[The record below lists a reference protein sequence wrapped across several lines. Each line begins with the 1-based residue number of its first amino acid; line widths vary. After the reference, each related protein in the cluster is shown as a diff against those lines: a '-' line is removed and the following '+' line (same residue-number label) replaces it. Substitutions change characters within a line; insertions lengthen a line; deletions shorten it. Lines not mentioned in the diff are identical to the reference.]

1 MKTIKNHKHFYFDLG
16 LFFLIYMAILITIS
30 MLLFFIGI
38 TISPAHTL
46 ISLLLTILSFKMLK
60 KENILQITII
70 SIVIACL
77 FIMISGNVIDTS
89 YDGNAYRKP
98 MVGLLKE
105 GWNPVYETPEEF
117 NAKLGSL
124 PSDIGGYGGVSL
136 WLWMDI
142 FPKGMEVIES
152 SIYAITQN
160 IETGKA
166 IQFFFIL
173 VVFCFYYDY
182 ISTQHLN
189 KIFSMGIAAL
199 MALNPVFLSQM
210 RTFYVDA
217 ALNHLVMIAVILIIM
232 FFDEE
237 YFKGR
242 RKQILLLMGISII
255 LSISIKFNGILY
267 MGVCYLMFFGLYI
280 FWVKKY
286 QNNFNISAI
295 KVFASLAF
303 STVGSFI
310 IGFSPYITNYLRY
323 KEFLPGITGTLVPKV
338 TGAFTPSTEGL
349 ANFQIFLGMI
359 FSKMGDF
366 WDSQSLPL
374 KIPFTFS
381 KEELTFYYVHAP
393 HFGAYGIFFSGIFI
407 LSLLIVIIFLYKT
420 KQILLQNKLL
430 KITVILITV
439 LLFLCT
445 IVPLGLG
452 GLRYVGYFYMI
463 VPFTLFLL
471 LYYLGRNKTKLVCI
485 VVIVFN
491 MVIFLNIIPWAKVFI
506 DTYKESIKTN
516 KDFSI
521 ISQNAF
527 ENDKILEVGF
537 VRTPEE
543 GCSGYLYNLKDYGI
557 KCGKIVKTSDQSDK
571 PIYYTCG
578 WQISFYLEDF
588 LRE

>member
-1 MKTIKNHKHFYFDLG
+1 MEIKNRKKHFYFDLG

-38 TISPAHTL
+38 TIGPAHTL

-124 PSDIGGYGGVSL
+124 PRVIGKDE
-136 WLWMDI
+136 WKWI
-142 FPKGMEVIES
+142 EFFPKGMAILGA
-152 SIYAITQN
+152 SIYAISQN
-160 IETGKA
+160 IECGKA
-166 IQFFFIL
+166 YHFITMFMI
-173 VVFCFYYDY
+173 FCFFYDY
-182 ISTQHLN
+182 VRTRYFNRISSFL
-189 KIFSMGIAAL
+189 IAL
-199 MALNPVFLSQM
+199 ITMLNPVALTQL

-217 ALNHLVMIAVILIIM
+217 PLNNMVIVNLIFIIM
-232 FFDEE
+232 LLDAKYIEIKKEEVLNAVGLSIIIGINTKFNALYSMGVICLIFFGIVFWKERKKE
-237 YFKGR
+237 AICVLSSFK
-242 RKQILLLMGISII
+242 IFMTLAIYTLLSII
-255 LSISIKFNGILY
+255 LVG
-267 MGVCYLMFFGLYI
+267 
-280 FWVKKY
+280 
-286 QNNFNISAI
+286 
-295 KVFASLAF
+295 FA
-303 STVGSFI
+303 
-310 IGFSPYITNYLRY
+310 PYVTNYLRW
-323 KEFLPGITGTLVPKV
+323 KEILPGVIGNTLGYMSGSFA
-338 TGAFTPSTEGL
+338 TSTDGFNTP
-349 ANFQIFLGMI
+349 QIFWALLFG
-359 FSKMGDF
+359 KMGDF
-366 WDSQSLPL
+366 WSETQLPL

-381 KEELTFYYVHAP
+381 IREIVSYYIHAP
-393 HFGAYGIFFSGIFI
+393 HFGAYGVLFSGLFIISVIILAVIIYQNKKYIINDFFYKTSIGILGLIFI
-407 LSLLIVIIFLYKT
+407 QCSLT
-420 KQILLQNKLL
+420 
-430 KITVILITV
+430 
-439 LLFLCT
+439 
-445 IVPLGLG
+445 PLGAG
-452 GLRYVGYFYMI
+452 GLRYVGYFYVIIPLSVLLILGNIKKNSRNILMKIIAGIFI
-463 VPFTLFLL
+463 V
-471 LYYLGRNKTKLVCI
+471 G
-485 VVIVFN
+485 
-491 MVIFLNIIPWAKVFI
+491 IFLNIIPWAKVFTDI
-506 DTYKESIKTN
+506 YKESIKTN